1 MNKYKQLIISLMNMQ
16 TNNKKVYRHLSNK
29 PYMDNNLVSWYMNIN
44 YGLMK
49 PLRWQKPLFKVLAN
63 ALVGNVSKIL
73 ISAPPQHGKTMLAI
87 EAFTSFYM
95 VNNPDDNVIVTAYSQ
110 QRATK
115 YGLNIRR
122 IIEEFGEDTRY
133 KPQLNQSQRSK
144 TEFLFQY
151 PYKGS
156 LLAAG
161 SHGSIMGNPA
171 NLIVVDDPVKEL
183 RDATSVLMQENLDD
197 WYVGSINTRL
207 RKNDINRRP
216 ILLVVAQRLNEKD
229 LHGILQEKYK
239 VLDGLDAIR
248 AIDNNEYIPSDTVL
262 NLNFPAL
269 CEDPSTDILH
279 RKKGEALW
287 SKHKSTEDLLI
298 DREMMGEYRFKTI
311 MQGDPQNIED
321 YLFTHDM
328 FYDEEE
334 NLTCTV
340 NIKDVPA
347 VPIGRF
353 WDTAAQKTNKS
364 SLKKHGDYYAGVQ
377 VGYDGFTKTFYCFN
391 LKHGKDKAINVADLI
406 HATAIDDGYEKF
418 TYIAQE
424 PGSMS
429 LLFLQKLEE
438 ALQGYKFI
446 YQTEQG
452 NKLFKSIEL
461 QSVCARHGL
470 KFVIDPYGDNTWI
483 ETIID
488 ELCHFD
494 GEESNASKGKHDDIV
509 DALSNAINYFYL
521 NKHLYDY

>member
-1 MNKYKQLIISLMNMQ
+1 
-16 TNNKKVYRHLSNK
+16 
-29 PYMDNNLVSWYMNIN
+29 MDNNLVSWYLHVNHGI
-44 YGLMK
+44 LK
-49 PLRWQKPLFKVLAN
+49 PLRWQKPIFEVLAS
-63 ALVGNVSKIL
+63 AMTGNVSKIL

-87 EAFTSFYM
+87 EAFTSYYM

-122 IIEEFGEDTRY
+122 IIEQYGENTHY
-133 KPQLNQSQRSK
+133 KPKLNQSQRSK
-144 TEFLFQY
+144 TEFLFDY
-151 PYKGS
+151 PYRGS

-183 RDATSVLMQENLDD
+183 RDATSVLLQENLDD
-197 WYVGSINTRL
+197 WFVGSINTRL
-207 RKNDINRRP
+207 RKNDIQRRP
-216 ILLVVAQRLNEKD
+216 ILIVVAQRLNQKD
-229 LHGILQEKYK
+229 LHGILQEKYQI
-239 VLDGLDAIR
+239 LDGLDAIQAVR
-248 AIDNNEYIPSDTVL
+248 NKEYIPSDTVI

-269 CEDPSTDILH
+269 CENPETDILH
-279 RKKGEALW
+279 RKKDEALW
-287 SKHKSTEDLLI
+287 SNHKSTQELLI

-311 MQGDPQNIED
+311 MQGDPQDITD
-321 YLFTHDM
+321 YLFTHEM
-328 FYDEEE
+328 FYDEE
-334 NLTCTV
+334 NNFTCTCSI
-340 NIKDVPA
+340 NDVPA

-353 WDTAAQKTNKS
+353 WDTAAQRTNKTS
-364 SLKKHGDYYAGVQ
+364 VKKHGDYYAGVQ

-391 LKHGKDKAINVADLI
+391 LKHGRDTALNVANLI
-406 HATAIDDGYEKF
+406 QATAIDDGFEKF

-438 ALQGYKFI
+438 SLQGYNLV

-470 KFVIDPYGDNTWI
+470 KFVLDPFGDNEWI
-483 ETIID
+483 TTIID
-488 ELCHFD
+488 ELCKFD
-494 GEESNASKGKHDDIV
+494 GSESDARKGKHDDIV

>member
-1 MNKYKQLIISLMNMQ
+1 MDGNLI
-16 TNNKKVYRHLSNK
+16 
-29 PYMDNNLVSWYMNIN
+29 SWYLHIN
-44 YGLMK
+44 YGLLK
-49 PLRWQKPLFKVLAN
+49 PLIWQKPLFKVLAN
-63 ALVGNVSKIL
+63 ALVGNISKIL

-87 EAFTSFYM
+87 EAFASFYM

-122 IIEEFGEDTRY
+122 ILEEFGQETRY
-133 KPQLNQSQRSK
+133 KPRLNQSQRSK
-144 TEFLFQY
+144 TEFLFDS
-151 PYKGS
+151 PYRGS

-171 NLIVVDDPVKEL
+171 NLIIVDDPVKEL
-183 RDATSVLMQENLDD
+183 RDATSTLMQENLDD
-197 WYVGSINTRL
+197 WYVGSVNTRL

-229 LHGILQEKYK
+229 LHGILKEKYK
-239 VLDGLDAIR
+239 VLDGVEAMK
-248 AIDNNEYIPSDTVL
+248 AVYNYEYIPSDTIV

-269 CEDPSTDILH
+269 CENPETDILH

-287 SKHKSTEDLLI
+287 SNHKSREELLI
-298 DREMMGEYRFKTI
+298 DKKMMGEYRFKTI

-328 FYDEEE
+328 FYDEDNQLHCLVPLE
-334 NLTCTV
+334 
-340 NIKDVPA
+340 DVPA

-377 VGYDGFTKTFYCFN
+377 VGYDGFTKTFYVFN
-391 LKHGKDKAINVADLI
+391 LKHGKDKALNVANLI
-406 HATAIDDGYEKF
+406 QATAIDDGFEKF

-438 ALQGYKFI
+438 ALAGYKLY
-446 YQTEQG
+446 YQTEKG

-470 KFVIDPYGDNTWI
+470 KFVVTSEYDINWI
-483 ETIID
+483 TTIIK
-488 ELCHFD
+488 ELCNFD
-494 GEESNASKGKHDDIV
+494 GKESDATKGKHDDIV

>member
-16 TNNKKVYRHLSNK
+16 TNKKVYRHLSNK

-44 YGLMK
+44 YGLIK
-49 PLRWQKPLFKVLAN
+49 PLKWQKPIFKVLAN
-63 ALVGNVSKIL
+63 AMMGNVSKIL

-95 VNNPDDNVIVTAYSQ
+95 VNNPDDKVIVTAYSQ

-122 IIEEFGEDTRY
+122 IIEEFGDDTRY
-133 KPQLNQSQRSK
+133 KPRLNQSQRSK
-144 TEFLFQY
+144 TEFLFDY

-183 RDATSVLMQENLDD
+183 RDATSALMQENLDD

-216 ILLVVAQRLNEKD
+216 ILLVVAQRLNKKD
-229 LHGILQEKYK
+229 LHGILQDKYK
-239 VLDGLDAIR
+239 LLDGVDAMK
-248 AIDNNEYIPSDTVL
+248 AIDKQEYIPSDTII

-269 CEDPSTDILH
+269 CENKETDILH
-279 RKKGEALW
+279 REKGEALW
-287 SKHKSTEDLLI
+287 SNHKSKEDLMI
-298 DREMMGEYRFKTI
+298 DRKMMGEYRFKTI

-321 YLFTHDM
+321 YLFNHDM
-328 FYDEEE
+328 FYDEDN
-334 NLTCTV
+334 NLTCT
-340 NIKDVPA
+340 IDIYDVPA
-347 VPIGRF
+347 IPIGRF
-353 WDTAAQKTNKS
+353 WDTAAQKTNKT
-364 SLKKHGDYYAGVQ
+364 SLKKHGDYYAGIQ
-377 VGYDGFTKTFYCFN
+377 VGYDGFTKTFYVFD
-391 LKHGKDKAINVADLI
+391 LKHGKDKALNVANLI
-406 HATAIDDGYEKF
+406 HATAIDDGFEKF

-438 ALQGYKFI
+438 ALTGYKLY
-446 YQTEQG
+446 YQVEQD
-452 NKLFKSIEL
+452 NKLFKSMEL
-461 QSVCARHGL
+461 QSVCNRHGL
-470 KFVIDPYGDNTWI
+470 KFVTNPNGDNTWI
-483 ETIID
+483 DKVIK
-488 ELCHFD
+488 ELCKFD
-494 GEESNASKGKHDDIV
+494 GTESDARKDKHDDIV